1 MHAAEQERP
10 DVKAAREAWR
20 IEQKEWDIRHLVF
33 IDETCLNTRMARLY
47 GRAPVGERCFGSVP
61 HGHWKTSTFIGALR
75 HDTVTAPWMV
85 DGTMTGEA
93 FVAYVEQVLCPTL
106 QEGDRVICDNLRV
119 HKVQGV
125 REAIERCGATLHY
138 LPPYSPDM
146 NPIEKA
152 FSKLKAYL
160 RKIAERTV
168 AGLIRALEACADIF
182 KPTEC
187 TNYFAACGYDTT

>member
-146 NPIEKA
+146 NPIENA
-152 FSKLKAYL
+152 FAKFKSFL
-160 RKIAERTV
+160 RKLARRTYD
-168 AGLIRALEACADIF
+168 ALLEG
-182 KPTEC
+182 
-187 TNYFAACGYDTT
+187 AALALDDFTPDDCRGFFTHALYGVT